1 LSFGDAA
8 FLPAR
13 GPVAVEHPRAT
24 GAKRAA
30 ARLFNFIEHSIRN
43 CAGYRA
49 VACSLCVQT
58 TEPVRK
64 QVSIR
69 KKYGGMSEI
78 PVILFRLSVSVVAFA
93 VKGNQGGI
101 VQQQIEAMGLRQWL
115 SLVAAWIAERVYSE
129 AARLRDFIAPLL
141 PAFDLKLVSKES
153 RAVFFPF
160 RCLTYAQ

>member
-1 LSFGDAA
+1 
-8 FLPAR
+8 
-13 GPVAVEHPRAT
+13 
-24 GAKRAA
+24 
-30 ARLFNFIEHSIRN
+30 
-43 CAGYRA
+43 
-49 VACSLCVQT
+49 
-58 TEPVRK
+58 
-64 QVSIR
+64 
-69 KKYGGMSEI
+69 MSEI